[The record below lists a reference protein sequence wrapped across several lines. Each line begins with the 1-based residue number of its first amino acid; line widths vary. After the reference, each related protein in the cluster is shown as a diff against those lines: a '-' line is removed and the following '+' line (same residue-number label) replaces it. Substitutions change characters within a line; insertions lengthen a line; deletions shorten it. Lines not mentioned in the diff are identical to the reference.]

1 VLLLMAV
8 EPLSDIV
15 NKYRALITAQENYK
29 RLQQEIAHLFLL
41 LSPEQQQSYIA
52 ACERIDNEEK

>member
-1 VLLLMAV
+1 MAV

-52 ACERIDNEEK
+52 ACERIDNEDE